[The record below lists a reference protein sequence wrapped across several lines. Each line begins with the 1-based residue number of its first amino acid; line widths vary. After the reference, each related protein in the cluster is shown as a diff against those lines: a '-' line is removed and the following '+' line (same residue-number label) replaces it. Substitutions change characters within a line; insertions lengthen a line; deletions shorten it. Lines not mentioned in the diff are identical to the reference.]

1 MATTTTG
8 WRISPA
14 AWVPIG
20 LAIVAEATSNA
31 LRAYGLGTHLEAFTF
46 HHAGVTISIAG
57 AVLVLAA
64 VAVSL
69 SQARAAWVAL
79 TPGDVRQ
86 RIISGFAAVLLLS
99 ISVTAMASHL
109 LEAQRAKVSDE
120 AGQRDDYDREK
131 RKYGRLLIQLE
142 TLQKYG
148 ADGKQLPRAAGVIQ
162 AAIDNLPIDMR
173 VWRRTKRC
181 TDVTMPESKEACRDV
196 LAHYEERGARIA
208 LDRLQPKLEA
218 AEAALAKLE
227 RPEKVQEAEAVV
239 AGGWSWIMGLGVV
252 FVATF
257 GPVIF
262 AHPPP
267 AHGAATPTLH
277 ARGPGP
283 SESDSAQTS
292 FPAANV
298 PDFPDGSGG
307 GGIRRPRAG
316 VPGPAGVAGGVPVGK
331 KASKSEVERF
341 VVTELALGRT
351 IPSQQALTERF
362 GRSKSTV
369 SDWLKDWERRGVIPA
384 RTQAGRCKMLAGE

>member
-1 MATTTTG
+1 MATTTTA

-31 LRAYGLGTHLEAFTF
+31 LRAYGLGTHLEAFTITY
-46 HHAGVTISIAG
+46 ADVTISIAG

-64 VAVSL
+64 VAISL

-79 TPGDVRQ
+79 TPGDPRQ
-86 RIISGFAAVLLLS
+86 RIIAGIAAVLLLA

-142 TLQKYG
+142 ALQKYG

-162 AAIDNLPIDMR
+162 AAIDKLPIDMR
-173 VWRRTKRC
+173 VWRRTERC
-181 TDVTMPESKEACRDV
+181 TDVTKAESKEACRDV

-208 LDRLQPKLEA
+208 LDKLQPKIEA

-227 RPEKVQEAEAVV
+227 RPEEVHDTESAV
-239 AGGWSWIMGLGVV
+239 ADGWSWIMGFGVV

-257 GPVIF
+257 GSVIF
-262 AHPPP
+262 ARTDDPK
-267 AHGAATPTLH
+267 A
-277 ARGPGP
+277 GP
-283 SESDSAQTS
+283 SASDSAQTS
-292 FPAANV
+292 FPVANAPGSW
-298 PDFPDGSGG
+298 PD
-307 GGIRRPRAG
+307 R
-316 VPGPAGVAGGVPVGK
+316 PGPGGVKRPNGSPDRPCGG